1 MVYIVSQMVKET
13 IKSFEELRT
22 DENFQKVWDKAAI
35 ISENNGFSK
44 PNLPRIKS
52 VPLKLGGGIKQTL
65 KTVQDHF
72 HINVFYGIIDT
83 VIMCMNSKF
92 KENDLS
98 LLNSMNNVLFNE
110 SPSNQSIEE
119 VCNTYK
125 VESNDLSN
133 KIKILNRLFI
143 NHECDSITKKINYI
157 KSNDI
162 QTGFPSYTNILKIFL
177 TIPTNTASNERSFLA
192 LRLLK
197 TYLRVTMN
205 QERLSSLAVLYIQK
219 EYPIDY
225 DNIIDKFDAEASIR
239 GHRLILK

>member
-1 MVYIVSQMVKET
+1 MVKET

-52 VPLKLGGGIKQTL
+52 VPLKLGGGKKQTL
-65 KTVQDHF
+65 NTVQDHF
-72 HINVFYGIIDT
+72 CINVFNGIIDT

-110 SPSNQSIEE
+110 SPSNESIEE

-133 KIKILNRLFI
+133 EIKILNRLFI
-143 NHECDSITKKINYI
+143 NHECDPIIKKINYI

-162 QTGFPSYTNILKIFL
+162 QTGFPSFTNILKIFL
-177 TIPTNTASNERSFLA
+177 TIPTNTASNERSFSA
-192 LRLLK
+192 IKNILK
-197 TYLRVTMN
+197 SHNEPRTIK
-205 QERLSSLAVLYIQK
+205 QFSSLIYTKRIS
-219 EYPIDY
+219 Y
-225 DNIIDKFDAEASIR
+225 
-239 GHRLILK
+239 RL